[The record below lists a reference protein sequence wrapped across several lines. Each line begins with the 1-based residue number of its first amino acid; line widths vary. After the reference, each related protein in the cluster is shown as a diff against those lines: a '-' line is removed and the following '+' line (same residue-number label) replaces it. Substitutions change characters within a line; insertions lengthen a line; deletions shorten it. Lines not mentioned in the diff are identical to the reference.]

1 MVPVR
6 CRLLPVLALLAFV
19 GVTSPTQ
26 ALAAD
31 AATRS
36 AARDLGHEG
45 IAAFHAGDYAK
56 ASELLE
62 TAFATMKVPT
72 LALWSARA
80 LEQNGKLV
88 EAAERYYE
96 ATRLPLDEAREHQPQ
111 LAAQAE
117 AQTAYKALK
126 PRIPKVVLRIE
137 GAEASAVDVRI
148 NGEKVA
154 PSLYAAGRPTNPGA
168 IEVVATVGGRTVTVT
183 EVLAEGERKTVT
195 LSFAAAAATT
205 TAAEEFART
214 EQRDPGASEA
224 RDASGASNWQRPVG
238 WAGVG
243 LGAAGLVFGAVTGIV
258 ALDKYGQLNAACP
271 GGECPPSQTDANG
284 SYNDFRV
291 MSSTGFIVGAV
302 LGAAGVTLLL
312 TAPKRRDV
320 AHVSPYFGFASAGV
334 QGAF

>member
-1 MVPVR
+1 VAPICRCFVPF
-6 CRLLPVLALLAFV
+6 LAWLALV
-19 GVTSPTQ
+19 GITVPTP

-45 IAAFHAGDYAK
+45 IAAYQAGEYAK

-62 TAFATMKVPT
+62 TAFATLKVPT

-96 ATRLPLDEAREHQPQ
+96 ATRLPLDEAREREPQ

-117 AQTAYKALK
+117 AQTAYEAVK
-126 PRIPKVVLRIE
+126 PRIPKVILRIE
-137 GAEASAVDVRI
+137 GAEASAVEVTI

-168 IEVVATVGGRTVTVT
+168 IEVVATTRDRKVTVT
-183 EVLAEGERKTVT
+183 EVLAEGEHRTVT
-195 LSFAAAAATT
+195 LSFPAPAATT
-205 TAAEEFART
+205 APPEPQPEPAQVAAPPV
-214 EQRDPGASEA
+214 DDGGAPPS
-224 RDASGASNWQRPVG
+224 WQRPVG
-238 WAGVG
+238 WAGIG
-243 LGAAGLVFGAVTGIV
+243 LGAAGLAFGAVTGIV
-258 ALDKYGQLNAACP
+258 ALDKYGALNTACP
-271 GGECPPSQTDANG
+271 ERQCPPSQTGANG
-284 SYNDFRV
+284 SYNDFRT
-291 MSSTGFIVGAV
+291 MSATGFIVGAV

-312 TAPKRRDV
+312 TAPKGREA
-320 AHVSPYFGFASAGV
+320 AHFTPYIGLASAGV
-334 QGAF
+334 RGAF